1 MINKTRLIDEFIELV
16 SVPCPSK
23 DEKQEAELIMA
34 KLRELGLEPEMDKAH
49 EKTGGTCGNVWAYLD
64 YRYPDDADSYV
75 YSSR

>member
-34 KLRELGLEPEMDKAH
+34 KLRELGLARK
-49 EKTGGTCGNVWAYLD
+49 NRRYL
-64 YRYPDDADSYV
+64 RQCVGLCKGHRAECSEAAV
-75 YSSR
+75 